1 MDLGVDDLMKKTIIM
16 IMSIILLLCF
26 TSCDRYPVVDYGAS
40 DEEISLFSIVPVTVP
55 GGDCAG
61 YATIVDEDSY
71 GRLLLCAQYANDV
84 TFCFGSQTF
93 MGYFICQT
101 ITNDWVYYY
110 EDICYILYSTSD
122 FSNASQEEVETHLN
136 ELKTANDWNQPLN
149 NEKMIKT
156 TCIKDRYK
164 SNVTILTKK
173 QEKGIKKAFL
183 ELSGESWGN
192 VWNNSTSDEYR
203 ITPSATDAN
212 GKHLAYL
219 VKSGEYSEDE
229 HRYLNPKC
237 YAVIVSADGSYTDHA
252 IKEITNPYQCQNDIQ
267 TLKELNNWI
276 PVT

>member
-1 MDLGVDDLMKKTIIM
+1 LMKKTIIM